1 MLLGKKFE
9 EIEGKVVTILD
20 PHYDGGFPIQSTVH
34 ELKDKDGKVV
44 NHVAFDCSG
53 QIHGVVCKCDQL
65 WFDNTTSYGSV
76 GKTAKEVIGWCYDR
90 DLYTIDGYISSGYYK
105 EHVAS

>member
-44 NHVAFDCSG
+44 NHIGFD
-53 QIHGVVCKCDQL
+53 
-65 WFDNTTSYGSV
+65 
-76 GKTAKEVIGWCYDR
+76 
-90 DLYTIDGYISSGYYK
+90 
-105 EHVAS
+105 